1 MSELLIAVEHL
12 EPCISPWLLLEYR
25 HVSKI
30 FGKDKVFFTNV
41 KKDNEAKLL
50 SDLGRVFKESFT
62 ELFSQEEILILDPQ
76 APKEL
81 RKEDL
86 NDVKA
91 VVIGGILG
99 DHPPRGRTK
108 ELITTKVPKAKARNI
123 GKYQFSID
131 GAAYVVKKIIGGIP
145 LERINYVI
153 NYELRFKIMDIEY
166 TVILPF
172 AYPIDKGKAVITPG
186 LIDLLRSRI
195 VYYEHNLLNEI
206 IKCDP

>member
-1 MSELLIAVEHL
+1 VVEHL

-25 HVSKI
+25 HVSRI
-30 FGKDKVFFTNV
+30 FGRDKVLFTNIR
-41 KKDNEAKLL
+41 KDDEAKLL
-50 SDLGRVFKESFT
+50 SDLGKVFKESFT

-81 RKEDL
+81 RREDL

-108 ELITTKVPKAKARNI
+108 ELITSKVPRAKARNI
-123 GKYQFSID
+123 GKHQFSID
-131 GAAYVVKKIIGGIP
+131 GAAYVVKKIIEGTP
-145 LERINYVI
+145 LERIDYVI
-153 NYELRFKIMDIEY
+153 NYELRFKITDIEY

-172 AYPIDKGKAVITPG
+172 AYPVDEGKPVITPG

-206 IKCDP
+206 IKCNP